1 MKSRKLT
8 LVWCAFFPAGNG
20 PLAAA
25 TAWHGD
31 RWIWGLCSRCIAYV
45 PMGAEMVVRKTF
57 KKKRLT
63 RHAGN

>member
-8 LVWCAFFPAGNG
+8 LVWCDFFPGNG
-20 PLAAA
+20 LIAAA

-31 RWIWGLCSRCIAYV
+31 RWIWGLCNRCIAYV
-45 PMGAEMVVRKTF
+45 PMGAEMVVRKAF
-57 KKKRLT
+57 QGEMMA